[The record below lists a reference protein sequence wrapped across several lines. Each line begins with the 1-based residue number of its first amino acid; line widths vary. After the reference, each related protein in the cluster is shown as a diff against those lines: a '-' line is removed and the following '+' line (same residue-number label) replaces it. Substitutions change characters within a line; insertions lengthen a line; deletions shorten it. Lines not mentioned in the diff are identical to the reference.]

1 MKNWKNILLVILIMM
16 LLVTV
21 PLLGEIDL
29 RYLGGGYWKYL
40 SEDERFAFVRGFI
53 MGSVATQAS
62 IEAGQWSRLYSLVD
76 VYDREL
82 SSALSEYYYS
92 GPRDETPLIVLIF
105 EMVKAQREED
115 QRSIF

>member
-1 MKNWKNILLVILIMM
+1 MM
-16 LLVTV
+16 MIIVTV

-40 SEDERFAFVRGFI
+40 SEDERLAFARGFI

-62 IEAGQWSRLYSLVD
+62 IEAHQWSKLYSLVD
-76 VYDREL
+76 VYDADL
-82 SSALSEYYYS
+82 SSALSSYYYS

-105 EMVKAQREED
+105 EMVKAQREEE
-115 QRSIF
+115 QSRIY